1 MCTLTTVS
9 RSLAVEACG
18 VHNSENCASPLCH
31 CCYAFAVSMCHC
43 TSSLCHCVTIP
54 YEKGCHNPPTR
65 SIQLALQHDNMTV
78 NANIWRGGLWAAQV
92 HESLIRPTMGLVLLL
107 QGTAFDW
114 VKVRLGFFANFPH
127 PRRWHSKCNYFSY
140 RDVSIHFCMAAD
152 IFWNCLI
159 NTVPSLVCC
168 NDLEAC
174 EQLSIMRGYNLL
186 LTASNTRY
194 PCLSKQQNPAS
205 FLNP

>member
-1 MCTLTTVS
+1 MGGPRWERILLANQQLCFKGQLLIFYGHLIMSHYLALIFTHTWHRWWVDKLTIIFSTV
-9 RSLAVEACG
+9 
-18 VHNSENCASPLCH
+18 
-31 CCYAFAVSMCHC
+31 
-43 TSSLCHCVTIP
+43 
-54 YEKGCHNPPTR
+54 
-65 SIQLALQHDNMTV
+65 QLALQHDNHTMYMTS
-78 NANIWRGGLWAAQV
+78 WRGGLWAAQV